1 MSGITIDASDVLRFA
16 AQMGRAQP
24 IIQKH
29 LTQGVTKAGL
39 LVEGRA
45 KGNAPVKT
53 GTLRRSIT
61 TRARGF
67 AGGAEAI
74 VGTNVPYARWVEE
87 GRGPVVPV
95 RARVLRFEIGGKV
108 IFTRR
113 AGPAA
118 GRWYMRK
125 AFQSSRGQVQGIL
138 RQSAEAAVREVL
150 G

>member
-16 AQMGRAQP
+16 KQAGGAQP
-24 IIQKH
+24 VIQRH
-29 LTQGVTKAGL
+29 LVQGVTKAGM

-45 KGNAPVKT
+45 KGNAPVRT

-61 TRARGF
+61 TRARGS

-95 RARVLRFEIGGKV
+95 RAKVLRFTVGGKV
-108 IFTRR
+108 VFTRR

-118 GRWYMRK
+118 GRWYMRR
-125 AFQSSRGQVQGIL
+125 AFQASQGHIRSIL
-138 RQSAEAAVREVL
+138 RQAAERALQEVV